1 MKSGGTLL
9 KPLIW
14 LPKFDH
20 CDLRSTWT
28 VPLSDWRLQS
38 RDGCLLALR
47 GCLGNFKLATQF
59 RLGPG
64 VKFLLTGRLSSSSRK
79 LASEC
84 KSSGSGHWQVSA
96 RTY

>member
-38 RDGCLLALR
+38 RDGCLLVLVLTSR
-47 GCLGNFKLATQF
+47 PRVGIPTTSTQ
-59 RLGPG
+59 
-64 VKFLLTGRLSSSSRK
+64 
-79 LASEC
+79 
-84 KSSGSGHWQVSA
+84 
-96 RTY
+96 